1 MAKLFI
7 GCKLP
12 NGIKL
17 ELITPQLD
25 SETGKPLNVLHP
37 APRNEKASVVLN
49 GANSINTKILHA
61 AQVPVYGKT
70 LVDEE
75 LWGLWYKAN
84 SKHPAVLNGSIFA
97 AKNDDEFEAKARVG
111 VKVIGGFEPLDA
123 GSEVDVDGV
132 VISPD
137 KDQLKRLQSTPR

>member
-12 NGIKL
+12 NGLTL

-25 SETGKPLNVLHP
+25 PETKKPLNVLHP
-37 APRNEKASVVLN
+37 SPRNEKARVTLN

-75 LWGLWYKAN
+75 LWGLWLKAN
-84 SKHPAVLNGSIFA
+84 SQHPAVLNGSLFA
-97 AKNDDEFEAKARVG
+97 AKNEEEFDAKSRAG
-111 VKVIGGFEPLDA
+111 IKVIGGFEPLDA

-132 VISPD
+132 VITAD
-137 KDQLKRLQSTPR
+137 KDQLKRLQSAPR

>member
-12 NGIKL
+12 NGITL
-17 ELITPQLD
+17 ELITPQIDPD
-25 SETGKPLNVLHP
+25 SGKPLNVLHP
-37 APRNEKASVVLN
+37 APRNEDARVVLN

-61 AQVPVYGKT
+61 AALPVYGKT

-75 LWGLWYKAN
+75 LWGRWLKAN

-97 AKNDDEFEAKARVG
+97 AKNEEEFHAKAKAG
-111 VKVIGGFEPLDA
+111 IKVVGGFEPLDA

-132 VISPD
+132 IITPD
-137 KDQLKRLQSTPR
+137 KDQLKRLASTPR